1 MKLAS
6 PKDIW
11 VRKGT
16 LERIAPLTFDA
27 VKKIAIIKHGALGDL
42 VHTRPMILTL
52 RRYFPNAKIT
62 FSAISHYTNGIP
74 EDIVDRVH
82 ITCGKEKKYSERE
95 KFASIRALGA
105 HDIIF
110 DITQSSRS
118 HWITRLNSA
127 PLKIGFRHKGLERL
141 CYDIAIHRAH
151 YRFEAETFLEQL
163 NAIGIDYEWPLEYG
177 YNKLAPIVNGDYLL
191 YFATASVD
199 YKIWPKEHF
208 SQLIDRSINDHP
220 QYQHILLSGLAEWER
235 DWANDIVAR
244 INHKEPL
251 QIIAGGAQTEA
262 LIDNASCVIANDT
275 GIRNLA
281 IARGIPTLGLFLPSI
296 LFGYVPR
303 FGIHEVAYDLD
314 GDNLTVD
321 EVSTKLSKLL
331 HRIDNKAGL
340 ITTT

>member
-16 LERIAPLTFDA
+16 LERIATLTFDA

-74 EDIVDRVH
+74 ADLVDRVH
-82 ITCGKEKKYSERE
+82 ISCGKEKKYSERE
-95 KFASIRALGA
+95 KFKSFRALGDQ
-105 HDIIF
+105 DIIF

-127 PLKIGFRHKGLERL
+127 PLKIGFRHNIVERL
-141 CYDIAIHRAH
+141 VYDIAIHRAH

-163 NAIGIDYEWPLEYG
+163 NVIGINYEWPLEYG
-177 YNKLAPIVNGDYLL
+177 YSRLEPIVHGDYLL
-191 YFATASVD
+191 YFPTASVD
-199 YKIWPKEHF
+199 YKIWPKERF
-208 SQLIDRSINDHP
+208 SQLINRSIEDHP
-220 QYQHILLSGLAEWER
+220 QYQHILLSGLAEWEKG
-235 DWANDIVAR
+235 WANDIVAQ
-244 INHKEPL
+244 INHKERL

-303 FGIHEVAYDLD
+303 FGIHEVAYALD
-314 GDNLTVD
+314 SDNLTVD
-321 EVSTKLSKLL
+321 DVYTQLSKLL
-331 HRIDNKAGL
+331 LRINEAKNE
-340 ITTT
+340 